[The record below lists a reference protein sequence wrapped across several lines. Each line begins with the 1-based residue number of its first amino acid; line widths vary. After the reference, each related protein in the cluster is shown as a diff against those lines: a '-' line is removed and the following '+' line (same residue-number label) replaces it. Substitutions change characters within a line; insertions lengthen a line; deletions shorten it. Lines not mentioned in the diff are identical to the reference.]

1 MSYQIK
7 RTPYFRR
14 IFNNS
19 RRNGQLQRLR
29 EEYERIQEFNDRTIE
44 LKMRQVRLKRLFRE
58 IEDINESTT
67 PSTSNHHHHH
77 HQSAMLPMTPEAQ
90 QEQQRRLRLEALE
103 RAREL
108 GQEMSRRNA
117 ELAENGN
124 GFYLRSE
131 LRSTAKM
138 LAADAAR
145 REAQER
151 RQRAARRIS
160 YGNAQSRS
168 NIKRIAQ
175 RRQRQEV
182 IDSLLYASD
191 NNRRTA
197 LQLQA
202 QAQAEN
208 QPHPDIVKRSML
220 QQRLQYGNSRSSNNM
235 MRSQMAAAQR
245 VMNCIALPQMEY
257 RNTNN
262 NNEQLMNRGMQLEM
276 EYRNTNNNN
285 NSNNDNNNNRV
296 AQLEL
301 EYQSLPTSSKN
312 QLANNNNNN
321 NNNDNIIDDKQIS
334 NCNILN
340 AESDLEMQTAMLPPT
355 EPEPATLH
363 SSDDDMPSTSKRAS
377 AMATTTKTTTTT
389 ATTIS
394 GFQSPRPSRI
404 LRDSTSAS
412 ERASEH
418 WHRISLTLP
427 WFKVIHDQP
436 IPIPIPIPIIEQQL
450 PHNNNNNSNSISIAN
465 DDVDNNSTTTAA
477 SGASDNYQSFRGPSL
492 MQEDLMQIME
502 LNEPNVAP
510 VRLVRRT
517 FGN

>member
-58 IEDINESTT
+58 IEDINESTA
-67 PSTSNHHHHH
+67 PSTSNHHHN
-77 HQSAMLPMTPEAQ
+77 QSAVLPMTPEAQ

-131 LRSTAKM
+131 LRATAKM

-191 NNRRTA
+191 NNRRSA

-262 NNEQLMNRGMQLEM
+262 EQLMNRGMQLAMELEYRNTNNNNSNSNNEQLMNRGMQLE
-276 EYRNTNNNN
+276 YRNTNNS
-285 NSNNDNNNNRV
+285 NSNNDNNNNNRV

-301 EYQSLPTSSKN
+301 KYQSLPTSSKN

-321 NNNDNIIDDKQIS
+321 NDNNISDDKQIS

-355 EPEPATLH
+355 E
-363 SSDDDMPSTSKRAS
+363 DDDMPSTSKRAS
-377 AMATTTKTTTTT
+377 AMATTTTTTT
-389 ATTIS
+389 ATTTTTIS

-427 WFKVIHDQP
+427 WIKVIHDQT
-436 IPIPIPIPIIEQQL
+436 IPIPIPIVE
-450 PHNNNNNSNSISIAN
+450 PHNNNN
-465 DDVDNNSTTTAA
+465 DDVVDNNSTTTTAA
-477 SGASDNYQSFRGPSL
+477 SVASDNYQSFRGPSL

-502 LNEPNVAP
+502 LNETNVAP
-510 VRLVRRT
+510 VRRT